1 MRSAGFALAG
11 ARPADS
17 PPPAG
22 AAGSRTSAGLLQVV
36 RVRLTPPASSA
47 APRVVPVNIAHPSP
61 TLPAPRPMSR
71 RPPRP
76 HEYCHQGW
84 SPPFRLLPRA
94 LRCAGLLPCSFP
106 RSPETLLLGG
116 VAAMAMALG
125 MRPASSRSEPEAVAA
140 ERRLGEQVGTRIR
153 AGPRSSSPSAQPSV
167 SSLCLLV
174 SLRVTRPHSRP
185 TLSQHLAAVTF
196 EHLGPA
202 SLPSAVR
209 PSPTSWPRPCS
220 SLLLRTR
227 FHSLSPER
235 PPHLHQVASHDK
247 PRPALSPEDVPSRSH
262 PAHLPEKSSL
272 STWRHTGLLAFTPVD
287 SSWDDLPFSPLGPSL
302 AEGRACVPLCVPT
315 GVSRSFL

>member
-1 MRSAGFALAG
+1 M
-11 ARPADS
+11 
-17 PPPAG
+17 
-22 AAGSRTSAGLLQVV
+22 
-36 RVRLTPPASSA
+36 RLTPPASSA

-116 VAAMAMALG
+116 AAAMAMALG

-174 SLRVTRPHSRP
+174 SLGVTRPHSRP

-235 PPHLHQVASHDK
+235 PPRLHQMASHDK
-247 PRPALSPEDVPSRSH
+247 PRPALSPEDVLSRSH
-262 PAHLPEKSSL
+262 PTHLPEKSSL

-287 SSWDDLPFSPLGPSL
+287 SSLTHHFYTCSFFLSL
-302 AEGRACVPLCVPT
+302 YIILVVWQ
-315 GVSRSFL
+315 